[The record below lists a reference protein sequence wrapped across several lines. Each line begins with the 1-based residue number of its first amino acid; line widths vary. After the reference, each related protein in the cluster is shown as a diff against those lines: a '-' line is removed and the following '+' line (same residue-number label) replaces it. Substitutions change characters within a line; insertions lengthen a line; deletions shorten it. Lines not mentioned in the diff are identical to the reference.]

1 MTRDCGV
8 ELPARTLHA
17 GVAEGDLVVLRE
29 PLSFW
34 GGVDTGGRVVDAGHP
49 QRGVELAGRVLAMS
63 AAKGSSSSTSVLAE
77 QARAGVAP
85 AAVVLARPD
94 PIIVVAAL
102 VVAELYRVVLPVVVV
117 DAARLDD
124 LAGYRWARVDAGE
137 EHASIVART

>member
-8 ELPARTLHA
+8 ELSARTLHA
-17 GVAEGDLVVLRE
+17 GAADGDLVVLSE

-34 GGVDTGGRVVDAGHP
+34 GGVDSAGRVVDGGHP

-102 VVAELYRVVLPVVVV
+102 VVAELYQVVMPVVVV
-117 DAARLDD
+117 DPARLVD
-124 LAGYRWARVDAGE
+124 LAGYRWARVDAVG